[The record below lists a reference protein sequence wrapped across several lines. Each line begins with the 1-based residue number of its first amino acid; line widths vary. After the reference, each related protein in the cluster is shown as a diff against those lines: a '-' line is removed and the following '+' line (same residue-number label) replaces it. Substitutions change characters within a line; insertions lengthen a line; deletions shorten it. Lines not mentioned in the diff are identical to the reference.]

1 VIGLTVTLGCALSL
15 LNAMMLGGAALRER
29 EAR

>member
-1 VIGLTVTLGCALSL
+1 LGCALSL
-15 LNAMMLGGAALRER
+15 LNAMMLGGAVGRAR